1 MALTQILVATPSNLL
16 SLSCGAH
23 LTSLALGLLVPLRD
37 LLLQRDERCVR
48 RRSSRSRCR
57 SRFVS
62 LLRHLTSTPHRSLRK
77 LATRRMR
84 ERDTERWRQP
94 LDSTGA
100 RVSASRLAFEVHE
113 LDLLGSV
120 RARPSWKPDGMDRS
134 FMGQPSVS
142 SVDLTSGGGSSASD
156 SGNWLRCRGAVAGFA
171 RELAASLATGFR
183 SGGCA
188 RASR

>member
-1 MALTQILVATPSNLL
+1 MLDPYGQAYRSQKQSTCLAMALTQILVATPSNLL

-23 LTSLALGLLVPLRD
+23 LTGLALCLLVPLRD

-57 SRFVS
+57 SRLGS

-94 LDSTGA
+94 LDCTSA
-100 RVSASRLAFEVHE
+100 RVSTSRLAFEVHE
-113 LDLLGSV
+113 LGLLGSV
-120 RARPSWKPDGMDRS
+120 RA
-134 FMGQPSVS
+134 
-142 SVDLTSGGGSSASD
+142 TSGGWSSASD
-156 SGNWLRCRGAVAGFA
+156 SRNGLRCRGAVAGFA

-188 RASR
+188 RGSR